1 MATGGD
7 DVPVVWVDRAGAK
20 IGFHETHSRSSKANY
35 GLVIEEVTTRD
46 EQGQIVTSGRKM
58 LPSGNAAQDGPPT
71 THSSKGKDRVAFLQG
86 NVTRDATHYVNG
98 TPVGAR
104 DQFTVSLSCS
114 QLLHSCVLV
123 SVCVEECLTVT
134 FLFITVPCGFGPLRR

>member
-1 MATGGD
+1 VSAAGD

-20 IGFHETHSRSSKANY
+20 IGFHETRSRSSKANY

-46 EQGQIVTSGRKM
+46 EQGQVVTTGRKM
-58 LPSGNAAQDGPPT
+58 LPSGHAAMDGPPT

-86 NVTRDATHYVNG
+86 NITRDATHYVNG

-104 DQFTVSLSCS
+104 DQFTVSL
-114 QLLHSCVLV
+114 
-123 SVCVEECLTVT
+123 
-134 FLFITVPCGFGPLRR
+134 CGLSMP